1 MADIL
6 KLPNKLTPHQKKIL
20 AALDLLAKNPNVA
33 AYFHCWRV
41 GLDEADGYHLRY
53 EIARILDNFSI
64 HLTAMKKLWQLGF
77 VEPESEFN
85 VNHVERGYC
94 RCCSDRWRISPAG
107 AALVSKWNVVLLQ
120 PERIK
125 ELNDLVVKRR
135 KLQQQKDEE

>member
-41 GLDEADGYHLRY
+41 GLDEADGFHLRY
-53 EIARILDNFSI
+53 EIARVLDNFSI
-64 HLTAMKKLWQLGF
+64 HLASMKKLWQLGF
-77 VEPESEFN
+77 IEPESEFN

-107 AALVSKWNVVLLQ
+107 SALVATWKVVLLQ
-120 PERIK
+120 EDKIK
-125 ELNDLVVKRR
+125 ELNAIVMRR
-135 KLQQQKDEE
+135 RLQQQETDE